1 MFPEGL
7 PLAKLPPNSSG
18 ACEVHRVGLL
28 RTSKRNFAALW
39 GVPPAQL
46 SPSSWASE
54 RSNEAASNAH
64 PDDEIS
70 RAHGGLPLAQ
80 LSPLSWGPG
89 MSSVAVSY
97 AHPEDTSK
105 LPGGGASTCATVATF
120 KGSWEAQRSSVLCTR
135 IRNIASPRGAATC
148 AVVAISVDSWEVQRD
163 LAAPWRA
170 ATCATVAAILRSWEV
185 QQGGV

>member
-7 PLAKLPPNSSG
+7 PPGFHKG
-18 ACEVHRVGLL
+18 H
-28 RTSKRNFAALW
+28 
-39 GVPPAQL
+39 
-46 SPSSWASE
+46 E
-54 RSNEAASNAH
+54 RSIGSA
-64 PDDEIS
+64 
-70 RAHGGLPLAQ
+70 
-80 LSPLSWGPG
+80 
-89 MSSVAVSY
+89 SY
-97 AHPEDTSK
+97 AHPSETLRHSGGDPLRNCRHVRGLLRGPTKQRPTHIQTTRSRGPMGGCHLRNSRRSHGVLGCPAWRCVTYIQK
-105 LPGGGASTCATVATF
+105 TPRSSLGGASTCATVATF

-148 AVVAISVDSWEVQRD
+148 AVVASFVDSWEVQRD